1 MPEIGCWAA
10 DFSRE
15 AGKNACRGRPPGRP
29 GGTVYE
35 TGSLGRICTEA
46 RRGFAQFPSGEDFA
60 GRRGR
65 RPLRG
70 DEGLCVGAA
79 LAAARA
85 GKTWTKEN
93 RGRIR
98 SQGMVRIRP
107 RSFVEGRLRRAGRR
121 GRRPLRWNGGVVRGT
136 TGCAER
142 EAKIL
147 RLRFASL
154 RMTGGE
160 AQRADGSCNSKY
172 RLPNSKPQPSASKL
186 RIPNAVF
193 RIPNSEFRIAF
204 TCFPGSGSCRS
215 PPRREGSRG
224 RCSH

>member
-1 MPEIGCWAA
+1 MPESGCWAA

-98 SQGMVRIRP
+98 IQGMVRIRP

-121 GRRPLRWNGGVVRGT
+121 GRRPLRHDESFCALSYYATGPSDCRQTYAAKHRHAWGDWGDCEGGMVVPPSRSIHAKMGT
-136 TGCAER
+136 ISEVP
-142 EAKIL
+142 IL
-147 RLRFASL
+147 AF
-154 RMTGGE
+154 
-160 AQRADGSCNSKY
+160 Q
-172 RLPNSKPQPSASKL
+172 
-186 RIPNAVF
+186 AVDTL
-193 RIPNSEFRIAF
+193 STA
-204 TCFPGSGSCRS
+204 
-215 PPRREGSRG
+215 
-224 RCSH
+224 

>member
-1 MPEIGCWAA
+1 MPESGCWAA

-98 SQGMVRIRP
+98 IQGMVRIRP
-107 RSFVEGRLRRAGRR
+107 RYFCSRGFHARAGTS
-121 GRRPLRWNGGVVRGT
+121 RRPCGTGDDPFSHDGRPPRQLPQRGSQGRAAGGVGPYGGSQA
-136 TGCAER
+136 GCER
-142 EAKIL
+142 EGQRSFDSAQNDRVGGTFPIP
-147 RLRFASL
+147 RFKF
-154 RMTGGE
+154 RTPNCPTGF
-160 AQRADGSCNSKY
+160 
-172 RLPNSKPQPSASKL
+172 L
-186 RIPNAVF
+186 
-193 RIPNSEFRIAF
+193 
-204 TCFPGSGSCRS
+204 GSGSCRN
-215 PPRREGSRG
+215 PPRRGGSRG
-224 RCSH
+224 RCSR